1 MSSPVIKHGKWED
14 SRCIFLDV
22 PIKSSSSKLTKL
34 TNLLNLQFSSGIPI
48 PRGSGYVKK
57 VTCRNDTSETRDG
70 DPMVVNQQLIVMVI
84 DWMGN
89 INPG

>member
-1 MSSPVIKHGKWED
+1 MENGKTPD
-14 SRCIFLDV
+14 VFFLDV

-57 VTCRNDTSETRDG
+57 VTCWNDTSETRDG

-89 INPG
+89 INPGWK